1 MNRGL
6 LQFYVGDGKGKST
19 AIIGQVVRAHGNGMK
34 CAVYQ
39 FLKSVPS
46 GETEALVTLGV
57 PVVERA
63 VAENSKFFYQM
74 SATEKGA
81 FLMQQRALY
90 TRAVRAIRSG
100 EYDLVALDE
109 ILDLLE
115 MGGIDLDA
123 LRMALVGRPNH
134 VEVLLS
140 GRRMPRELNDIAG
153 YITET
158 RAVKHPFNDG
168 IPARQGIEF

>member
-1 MNRGL
+1 MERGL
-6 LQFYVGDGKGKST
+6 LQFYVGDGKGKTT
-19 AIIGQVVRAHGNGMK
+19 AIIGQVARTHGCGMK

-46 GETEALVTLGV
+46 GETEALRALGV
-57 PVVERA
+57 PIERA
-63 VAENSKFFYQM
+63 EAESQKFFFQM
-74 SATEKGA
+74 SATEKGT

-90 TRAVRAIRSG
+90 TRAVRDIRSG

-109 ILDLLE
+109 ILDLIE
-115 MGGIDLDA
+115 IGGLDIDA
-123 LRMALVGRPNH
+123 LRMALTSRPQH

-140 GRRMPRELNDIAG
+140 GRVMPRQLNDIAG
-153 YITET
+153 YITEM

-168 IPARQGIEF
+168 VPARQGIEY

>member
-1 MNRGL
+1 MDRGL
-6 LQFYVGDGKGKST
+6 LQFYVGDGKGKTT
-19 AIIGQVVRAHGNGMK
+19 AIIGQVARTHGCGMK

-46 GETEALVTLGV
+46 GETEALRALGV
-57 PVVERA
+57 PIERA
-63 VAENSKFFYQM
+63 EAESQKFFFQM
-74 SATEKGA
+74 SATEKGT

-109 ILDLLE
+109 ILDLIE
-115 MGGIDLDA
+115 IGGLDIDA
-123 LRMALVGRPNH
+123 LRMALTSRPQH

-140 GRRMPRELNDIAG
+140 GRVMPRQLNDIAG
-153 YITET
+153 YITEM

-168 IPARQGIEF
+168 IPARQGIEY